1 MNKYEEASKNYWKTH
16 CAQAKIL
23 ESEGIQLDV
32 DGYPLA
38 SDDWIYDN
46 LDAVSYRK
54 WVTLERVK
62 DSIMRKIMMELS

>member
-1 MNKYEEASKNYWKTH
+1 MTIESAGKNYWKAH
-16 CAQAKIL
+16 CEQARIL
-23 ESEGIQLDV
+23 EEESIQLDV

-62 DSIMRKIMMELS
+62 DSIMRQIMKEIS